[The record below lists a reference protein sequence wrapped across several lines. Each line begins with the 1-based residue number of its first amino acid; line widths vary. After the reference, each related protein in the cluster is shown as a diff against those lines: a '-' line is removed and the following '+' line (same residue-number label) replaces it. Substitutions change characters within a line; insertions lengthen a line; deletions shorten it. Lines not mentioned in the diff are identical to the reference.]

1 VRLKSKARKI
11 IIGLIISM
19 SALIFGYSIKEI
31 TSVPIET
38 LVIVYNISL
47 DKFVAQAILIGILP
61 LTAIIGA
68 VITRIFLKKLKR
80 LSGIYIFALINVGA
94 IVLVNINMFYILIIG
109 RAIEGVCVGFYAAIA
124 PIYLKEIAPK

>member
-1 VRLKSKARKI
+1 
-11 IIGLIISM
+11 M